1 MQPFEQRFVLLPG
14 WDLWKRR
21 AVGGFLESL
30 ALHLEI
36 CESINLGCLHIDVT
50 EEVADDLE
58 RYATLQQVHSLCVPQ
73 TVRTH
78 PLCEVGVIAPH
89 RNHILLQEI
98 TYTRAR

>member
-36 CESINLGCLHIDVT
+36 CASINLGCLHIDVT
-50 EEVADDLE
+50 EEVANDLE
-58 RYATLQQVHSLCVPQ
+58 RHATLQQVHSLCVPQ
-73 TVRTH
+73 TVRTY
-78 PLCEVGVIAPH
+78 PLREFRVTSPY
-89 RNHILLQEI
+89 RNHILLQKI
-98 TYTRAR
+98 SHTRAR